1 MMLYGLQISR
11 NIKIFFVRGSKL
23 SDSVG
28 SEGFVKGDFGALRQL
43 VAEYLST
50 SATPQPIREQ
60 YGRLPVLNILVE
72 AYVYLIA
79 RFDLDGFRMDTVK
92 YVNPLMVEIFGNA
105 IREFALSIGK
115 RNFFTFG
122 EVYDDEQTINNFVG
136 RNTSSTEGFGID
148 AALDFPL
155 FYKLPGIAKSNIDV
169 DELRKV
175 FKNRK
180 ETEKNLLSSHGE
192 AGKYFVSFLDNHDQ
206 KQRFNHPLTP
216 NEQVLLGLAVLFCL
230 QGIPALYY
238 GTEQGLN
245 GTKDQAGNI
254 RVGDN
259 LEAVRE
265 ALWGKTPVAF
275 DKQNSFYQ
283 NIQQFGILRSNE
295 PALKYGRLYFREV
308 SGNGKDF
315 GFSTGLGGVV
325 AFSPIL
331 FDREIVV
338 IANTNNSNSFE
349 GFVILDLDI
358 NRAKPAVKVVY
369 SNIVTVGEATVQI
382 TDVTIYG
389 DTITSAESAILSVK
403 LAPMEVQILTPK

>member
-1 MMLYGLQISR
+1 
-11 NIKIFFVRGSKL
+11 
-23 SDSVG
+23 
-28 SEGFVKGDFGALRQL
+28 
-43 VAEYLST
+43 
-50 SATPQPIREQ
+50 
-60 YGRLPVLNILVE
+60 
-72 AYVYLIA
+72 
-79 RFDLDGFRMDTVK
+79 VK

-105 IREFALSIGK
+105 TREFALSIGK

-122 EVYDDEQTINNFVG
+122 EIYDDEQTINNFVG
-136 RNTSSTEGFGID
+136 RNTSSMEGFGID

-155 FYKLPGIAKSNIDV
+155 FYKLPGIARSNIDV
-169 DELRKV
+169 DEIRKV

-180 ETEKNLLSSHGE
+180 ETEKNILSSHGE

-216 NEQVLLGLAVLFCL
+216 KEQVLLGLAVLFCL

-245 GTKDQAGNI
+245 GTKDEAGNI

-275 DKQNSFYQ
+275 DQQNSFYQ
-283 NIQQFGILRSNE
+283 NIRQFGILRNNE

-315 GFSTGLGGVV
+315 GFSTGVGGVV
-325 AFSPIL
+325 AFSRVL
-331 FDREIVV
+331 FDREIVI
-338 IANTNNSNSFE
+338 IANTNNTNPFN

-358 NRAKPAVKVVY
+358 NRAKPGMKVVY
-369 SNIVTVGEATVQI
+369 SNIGTTGEATVQI
-382 TDVTIYG
+382 INATIYG
-389 DTITSAESAILSVK
+389 DTITTAEAAILSVM